1 MYNIRHSAALVMAA
15 GLVISACGGGYGVD
29 TAITPPPA
37 VDPLTVVPVSAATSV
52 DALVSYL
59 LTLVT
64 LNAQAETREPIDV
77 SAIALV
83 QSDTTE
89 PATLP

>member
-1 MYNIRHSAALVMAA
+1 MYNIRHSAALVLAA
-15 GLVISACGGGYGVD
+15 GLVISACGGSDGVD
-29 TAITPPPA
+29 TVVTPPPA
-37 VDPLTVVPVSAATSV
+37 VDPLTVVPASATTSV
-52 DALVSYL
+52 DALVNYL

-77 SAIALV
+77 SAVALA

-89 PATLP
+89 PTTLP

>member
-1 MYNIRHSAALVMAA
+1 MYNIRHSAALVLAA

-29 TAITPPPA
+29 TVVTPPPA
-37 VDPLTVVPVSAATSV
+37 ADPLTVVPVSAATSV
-52 DALVSYL
+52 DALVNYL

-64 LNAQAETREPIDV
+64 LNAQAETREPIDL
-77 SAIALV
+77 SAIALA

>member
-1 MYNIRHSAALVMAA
+1 MYNIRHSAALVLAA
-15 GLVISACGGGYGVD
+15 GLVISACGGSDGVD
-29 TAITPPPA
+29 TAITPPPG
-37 VDPLTVVPVSAATSV
+37 VDPLTVVPVSTATSV
-52 DALVSYL
+52 DALVNYL
-59 LTLVT
+59 LALVT

-77 SAIALV
+77 SAVALA

>member
-1 MYNIRHSAALVMAA
+1 MYNIRHSAALVLAA
-15 GLVISACGGGYGVD
+15 GLVISACGGSDGVD
-29 TAITPPPA
+29 TAVPPPPA
-37 VDPLTVVPVSAATSV
+37 ADPLAVVPASAATSV

-77 SAIALV
+77 SAIALA

>member
-1 MYNIRHSAALVMAA
+1 MYNIRHSAALVLAA
-15 GLVISACGGGYGVD
+15 GLVISACGGGDGVD
-29 TAITPPPA
+29 TVVTPPPA
-37 VDPLTVVPVSAATSV
+37 VDPLTAVPASTATSV
-52 DALVSYL
+52 DALVNYL
-59 LTLVT
+59 LALVT

-77 SAIALV
+77 SAVALA

>member
-1 MYNIRHSAALVMAA
+1 MYNIRHSAALVLAA
-15 GLVISACGGGYGVD
+15 GLVISACGGSDGVD
-29 TAITPPPA
+29 TVVTPPPA
-37 VDPLTVVPVSAATSV
+37 VDPLTVVPVGAATSV
-52 DALVSYL
+52 DALVNYL
-59 LTLVT
+59 LALVT

-77 SAIALV
+77 SAIALA